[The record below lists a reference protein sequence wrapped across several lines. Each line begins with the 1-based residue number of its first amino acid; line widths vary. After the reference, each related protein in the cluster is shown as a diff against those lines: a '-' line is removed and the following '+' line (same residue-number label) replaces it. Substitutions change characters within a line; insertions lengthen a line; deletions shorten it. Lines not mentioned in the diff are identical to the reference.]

1 MPIDRLFD
9 IIILDPADQLAHTR
23 CVICLKKIDRSLEKL
38 GSVYLPN
45 RYEPLSYTPHD
56 EHQRSEVEHLLETVQ
71 SAERHAAKIN
81 DVTLKRELLEEVM
94 MKRLI
99 FYDLLDIVREKEKDK
114 EAEKKKLKEMGAK
127 EP

>member
-99 FYDLLDIVREKEKDK
+99 FYDLLDIVRAKEKDK
-114 EAEKKKLKEMGAK
+114 EAEKKKLMEKAAK
-127 EP
+127 D